1 MNINQINRREALRK
15 TALIMGGALSAPAMM
30 GILNGCAVSNEP
42 GWTPDFFNKDQ
53 AMLIT
58 ELSEIIIPATDTP
71 GARDVGVPKFIESM
85 IRDVYSEEN
94 RNEFIQGLIA
104 FNEQAEK
111 EYGKVFT
118 DMNADQRTEFVKK
131 LNDDAIINSGNY
143 DKTPFILTV
152 KELTVGGF
160 CTSEAGATQVLKYDK
175 VPGAYHGCIPYEEV
189 GKQWA
194 T

>member
-1 MNINQINRREALRK
+1 MYINQISRREALQK
-15 TALIMGGALSAPAMM
+15 TAMIIGSALSAPTMT
-30 GILNGCAVSNEP
+30 GILNGCSVSNKP
-42 GWTPDFFNKDQ
+42 DWTPDFFDIDQ
-53 AMLIT
+53 AKLIT

-71 GARDVGVPKFIESM
+71 GARDVGVPKFIESI

-94 RNEFIQGLIA
+94 RIYFLRGMTA
-104 FNEQAEK
+104 FSAQAEK

-131 LNDDAIINSGNY
+131 LNDDAIINSDNY

-175 VPGAYHGCIPYEEV
+175 VPGAYHGCIPYEDV